1 MLHSTEN
8 DLLRNVSTKSIILAP
23 FNSTMSKI
31 DVELIQDKSI
41 KKLLVDKKCI
51 KFSAKVKELD
61 RQYELNNN
69 ADLDNGVYH
78 QNSKED

>member
-1 MLHSTEN
+1 MM
-8 DLLRNVSTKSIILAP
+8 A
-23 FNSTMSKI
+23 
-31 DVELIQDKSI
+31 
-41 KKLLVDKKCI
+41 DKKCI

-78 QNSKED
+78 QNSKDGTQLSVKESAARNSEFTQGTLD